1 MDVLTPEQRRKN
13 MAAIKSRNTG
23 IEMRLRRALWSRGF
37 RYRVRTSLPG
47 SPDIVFPSRRVV
59 VFCDGCF
66 WHGCPKC
73 YRRPATNEDYWTA
86 KIARNKRR
94 DEQITRQLESDG
106 WTVLRYWGCDIE
118 KRLDAVLADI
128 ESHLQR

>member
-47 SPDIVFPSRRVV
+47 RPDIVFPSKRVA

-106 WTVLRYWGCDIE
+106 WTVLRYWGCDIVVTPA
-118 KRLDAVLADI
+118 KSTV
-128 ESHLQR
+128 